1 MQASEFFLIDTLT
14 IQTTLLALYQVNI
27 CQGWKGQLYDVKRN
41 AQQWAILME
50 KSAPLSDESYKPCT
64 CCKET

>member
-1 MQASEFFLIDTLT
+1 MLIVHDVRCDGAYILFLRISIMQASEFFLIDTLT

-41 AQQWAILME
+41 AQQ
-50 KSAPLSDESYKPCT
+50 
-64 CCKET
+64 